1 MSLQARSINICELHS
16 HAKQAYK
23 LRKNNKKDTAGSHHP
38 EEQHTHASFHDLPK
52 FKAGPSDIPNQR
64 ATTGGC
70 PYKTGDQRFNKTIR
84 EKHGIQKAR
93 LSKAMLRIGEL

>member
-38 EEQHTHASFHDLPK
+38 EEKHTHTSFHDLPK
-52 FKAGPSDIPNQR
+52 FKADPTDVPNLR
-64 ATTGGC
+64 TTTEDC
-70 PYKTGDQRFNKTIR
+70 PYKAKETNGETKRF
-84 EKHGIQKAR
+84 EKNMEHKKPVYPKRCFG
-93 LSKAMLRIGEL
+93 